1 MSGLVKLAIVGAGLM
16 GRHHLKV
23 ALANPGIE
31 VVGIADPGATSREKV
46 AGLGVSVFAD
56 HREML
61 EGAAPDGVLVA
72 TPNAFH
78 APIAIDCIRLGIPTL
93 VEKPLA
99 DTLPAARAV
108 LEAQRESGV
117 PVLVGHHR
125 RHNPLLQAARAHIEA
140 GGLGQLCAVSATW
153 LRRKPD
159 EYFDDAWKRDHASG
173 GGVILIN
180 AVHDFDTL
188 RMLCGDIEAICAT
201 TSNAVRGYEVEDTAA
216 ILARFKSGMLATLTV
231 SDTVVAPWCW
241 EMTAREDPRFAT
253 VPENSYLLCGT
264 EASLAIPTLERWSNV
279 PNGGRDASFTR
290 QRLYHVAADSMTLQM
305 AHFLRVMRGEEAPAI
320 TAEDGLK
327 TAAAT
332 LAVAESVRVGGW
344 VDLDQFAG
352 A

>member
-1 MSGLVKLAIVGAGLM
+1 MAERQKLAIIGAGLM
-16 GRHHLKV
+16 GRHHLAV
-23 ALANPGIE
+23 ALANPEIE
-31 VVGIADPGATSREKV
+31 VVGVADPVAASRAKV
-46 AGLGVSVFAD
+46 AGLGVPTFAD
-56 HREML
+56 HREL
-61 EGAAPDGVLVA
+61 LDRTAPDGALVA

-78 APIAIDCIRLGIPTL
+78 APIAIDCIQRGIPTL

-108 LEAQRESGV
+108 LAAQQQQDV

-125 RHNPLLQAARAHIEA
+125 RHNPLLQAARAHIAE
-140 GGLGQLCAVSATW
+140 GGLGRICAVSATW

-159 EYFDDAWKRDHASG
+159 EYFNDAWKRDHASG

-201 TSNAVRGYEVEDTAA
+201 TSNAVRGYHVEDTAA
-216 ILARFKSGMLATLTV
+216 IVARFKSGTLATLTV

-264 EASLAIPTLERWSNV
+264 QASLAIPTLERWSNL

-290 QRLYHVAADSMTLQM
+290 QRLYYVAADSMTLQM
-305 AHFLRVMRGEEAPAI
+305 AHFLRVMRGEEPPAI
-320 TAEDGLK
+320 TAEDGLR

-332 LAVAESVRVGGW
+332 LAVSESVKSGGW
-344 VDLDQFAG
+344 VDVDALA
-352 A
+352 AL

>member
-1 MSGLVKLAIVGAGLM
+1 MTERMKLAIIGAGLM
-16 GRHHLKV
+16 GRHHLTV
-23 ALANPGIE
+23 ALANPEIE
-31 VVGIADPGATSREKV
+31 VVGVADPVAASRDKV
-46 AGLGVSVFAD
+46 ASLGVPTFAD
-56 HREML
+56 YREL
-61 EGAAPDGVLVA
+61 LDRAKPDGALIA
-72 TPNAFH
+72 TPNAYH
-78 APIAIDCIRLGIPTL
+78 APIAIDCILRGIPTL

-108 LEAQRESGV
+108 LEAQQEAGT

-125 RHNPLLQAARAHIEA
+125 RHNPLLQAARAHIAE
-140 GGLGQLCAVSATW
+140 GGLGRLCIVAATW

-159 EYFDDAWKRDHASG
+159 EYFEDAWKRDHASG

-201 TSNAVRGYEVEDTAA
+201 TSNAVRGFDVEDTAA
-216 ILARFKSGMLATLTV
+216 IVARFKSGMLATLAV

-253 VPENSYLLCGT
+253 VPENSYMICGT
-264 EASLAIPTLERWSNV
+264 EASLSIPSLELWINE

-290 QRLYHVAADSMTLQM
+290 QRLYYVAADSMTLQM
-305 AHFLRVMRGEEAPAI
+305 AHFVQVMRGEE
-320 TAEDGLK
+320 GLR

-332 LAVAESVRVGGW
+332 LAVAESVWQGGW
-344 VDLDQFAG
+344 INVDDFA
-352 A
+352 AA